1 MASTQRFAKALSA
14 AAVIAIAS
22 GCAGSGAKAPQVSG
36 GFAKGDSN
44 IALALR
50 AQQALEARDFATA
63 IPLSERAVEKA
74 PNDAGYRALLG
85 NAYFAAGRFASAEAA
100 YKDSLSLISNQPQ
113 VILKLVL
120 VTIAQGKKSE
130 ALAFLAAGQEV
141 LDPADYGL
149 ALALAGD
156 PYQAVSVL
164 EASARAVTSD
174 PRVRQNLALAHA
186 IAGDWE
192 AARTI
197 AAQDLPANLVDQR
210 VQEWMKFANPA
221 RASDQVASLTGVV
234 PAADPG
240 QPVRLALRRND
251 NIRMAAAAPV
261 AQPELQPEPQPQ
273 LPAHAAI
280 AEPAPEAYY
289 APAEPLAALP
299 VAEISPP
306 PMPVAEYV
314 PPVAEA
320 APAAKAKPILRAAS
334 FVPKAK
340 RPVAA
345 PRAQGNSNSVVQ
357 LGAYGSRERVSVA
370 WDQITKRYP
379 GLKAYSPVIARF
391 NGPRG
396 TVYRLS
402 VKGFASQQEAQARC
416 RTLQGK
422 GGSCFVRSVAGDSPI
437 RMASR

>member
-1 MASTQRFAKALSA
+1 MARTQRFAKALSA
-14 AAVIAIAS
+14 VAVIAIAG

-44 IALALR
+44 ILLALR
-50 AQQALEARDFATA
+50 AQQALEGRDFGTA
-63 IPLSERAVEKA
+63 IALSERAVEKA

-186 IAGDWE
+186 IAGNWE
-192 AARTI
+192 GARTV

-210 VQEWMKFANPA
+210 VQEWIKFANPA
-221 RASDQVASLTGVV
+221 RVSDQVAALTGVTPV
-234 PAADPG
+234 ADPG
-240 QPVRLALRRND
+240 QPVRLALRGNG
-251 NIRMAAAAPV
+251 NIRMAAAVPV
-261 AQPELQPEPQPQ
+261 APPQPQPQ
-273 LPAHAAI
+273 LPAHAAV

-320 APAAKAKPILRAAS
+320 APVAKAKPILRAAS

-340 RPVAA
+340 RPTAA

-396 TVYRLS
+396 TVYRLA
-402 VKGFASQQEAQARC
+402 VKGFANQQEAQARC